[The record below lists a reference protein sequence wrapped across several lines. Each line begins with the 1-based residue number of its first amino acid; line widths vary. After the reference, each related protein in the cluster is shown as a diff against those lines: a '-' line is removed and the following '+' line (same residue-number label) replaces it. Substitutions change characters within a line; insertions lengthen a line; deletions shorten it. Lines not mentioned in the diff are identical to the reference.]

1 MLCGRLSSVAKQKN
15 RQMFSKKKTN
25 KTGENIMQKYANC
38 PICGTKLLKA
48 DEVKN
53 LELQCHKCKEF
64 LIVEISTGGIEI
76 IIKPRAALGYSDLK
90 IQNKI

>member
-1 MLCGRLSSVAKQKN
+1 
-15 RQMFSKKKTN
+15 
-25 KTGENIMQKYANC
+25 MQKYANC

-76 IIKPRAALGYSDLK
+76 IIKPRAALGY
-90 IQNKI
+90 